1 MLLFIWPV
9 LHDRYMEKSAVVYTG
24 KDRLLSP
31 GNSDEKGVSI
41 YHTEIQQSG
50 TITKQTRALLTAALT
65 GGDGVAEDVP

>member
-1 MLLFIWPV
+1 MSCTPERIAP
-9 LHDRYMEKSAVVYTG
+9 
-24 KDRLLSP
+24 LSS
-31 GNSDEKGVSI
+31 GNSDEKGIST